1 MARVATAIK
10 DAALVRDRRR
20 RLVRA
25 AMAVFVRKGY
35 HRATVRDI
43 GRAGGFT
50 QGTIYNY
57 VRSKADIL
65 YLVCDEVVTAYHDA
79 VRRAIEGLPAP
90 RRRLRAALRA
100 VVEVMQERQEQIL
113 LLYHESHAL
122 DRSALRAILARVEEF
137 IRTFETMLAAARPA
151 GGLAPRRLRLAANV
165 VTFLP
170 TIVALRRWDL
180 DRRLPPA
187 EVAAGLTDFMMRGL
201 GLADGPD
208 RGASAG
214 RNGRS
219 RP

>member
-79 VRRAIEGLPAP
+79 VRRAIEGITARSAARS
-90 RRRLRAALRA
+90 RRRGSVRPS
-100 VVEVMQERQEQIL
+100 I
-113 LLYHESHAL
+113 
-122 DRSALRAILARVEEF
+122 AR
-137 IRTFETMLAAARPA
+137 RT
-151 GGLAPRRLRLAANV
+151 
-165 VTFLP
+165 
-170 TIVALRRWDL
+170 
-180 DRRLPPA
+180 
-187 EVAAGLTDFMMRGL
+187 
-201 GLADGPD
+201 
-208 RGASAG
+208 ASW
-214 RNGRS
+214 
-219 RP
+219 